1 VKLASFLLLCTL
13 AGTASAGQAEPDPG
27 LHSAIRK
34 SLLLLQR
41 SAVRWTQF
49 RDCFS
54 CHHQGL
60 GAMTVGLAREQS
72 RFTVR
77 HVRGQKNLIEQG
89 AGLIGGPLEAG
100 YALAALHADGRPAD
114 ETTKALV
121 MYLLRTHSW
130 DGSWRIGLP
139 HRPPLED
146 SDFAATALAI
156 HGLQLYD
163 HDDFRDV
170 VGNRVKYA
178 TTWLAEAETRT
189 LDDEVFRL
197 MGLKWAGGSKRL
209 ISAAEKALIAK
220 QRDDGGWAQL
230 DERES
235 DAFATGQTLV
245 ALHQE
250 GGVAVD
256 DEVYQRGVSF
266 LLQTQRGNGSWFV
279 ESRDY
284 PGRPVNRY
292 FESGFPH
299 KNSQFISYAGTCW
312 ATSALIM
319 AATAN

>member
-1 VKLASFLLLCTL
+1 
-13 AGTASAGQAEPDPG
+13 
-27 LHSAIRK
+27 
-34 SLLLLQR
+34 
-41 SAVRWTQF
+41 
-49 RDCFS
+49 
-54 CHHQGL
+54 
-60 GAMTVGLAREQS
+60 MTVGLAREQS

-197 MGLKWAGGSKRL
+197 MGLKWGGRARPPGRDLVQRADRADLTRRSLPCLRLERDRPGRGLGDAVSFAGT
-209 ISAAEKALIAK
+209 
-220 QRDDGGWAQL
+220 
-230 DERES
+230 ER
-235 DAFATGQTLV
+235 ACVLGRR
-245 ALHQE
+245 
-250 GGVAVD
+250 GVAA
-256 DEVYQRGVSF
+256 
-266 LLQTQRGNGSWFV
+266 V
-279 ESRDY
+279 ESRRRNALL
-284 PGRPVNRY
+284 PQSELRRRRGSRANRRRAHVGHSGGALSSEHPRGRFTVGRPWKRR
-292 FESGFPH
+292 GFPRH
-299 KNSQFISYAGTCW
+299 STK
-312 ATSALIM
+312 
-319 AATAN
+319 